1 MDINSINANTASAF
15 QKQNSVGKTDMGQK
29 QFLQLLVAQMRNQD
43 PINPVDGA
51 DFASQLAQFNSVEQL
66 IDVNSGLDTLQSS
79 QDLMSASLT
88 NSMAATL
95 TGKQVRAIS
104 DQVNLNAEGNSEIN
118 FKLRSAA
125 EEVEII
131 IRNSSGSEVRR
142 ETLNGV
148 SSGDN
153 NWTWDGLNNSGERL
167 GEGNYQVEVIAKNG
181 DENVNALVFMEG
193 IASKVRFSG
202 NGVFLSINGIEV
214 PISDVEEVGTGI
226 F

>member
-104 DQVNLNAEGNSEIN
+104 DQVNLSAEGNSEIN

-193 IASKVRFSG
+193 VASKVRFSG

>member
-104 DQVNLNAEGNSEIN
+104 DQVNLSAEGNSEIN

-125 EEVEII
+125 EEVEIV

>member
-15 QKQNSVGKTDMGQK
+15 QTQNATGKTDMGQK

-43 PINPVDGA
+43 PINPVEGA
-51 DFASQLAQFNSVEQL
+51 EFASQLAQFNSVEQL
-66 IDVNSGLDTLQSS
+66 IDVNSGLQTLQTS
-79 QDLMSASLT
+79 QDMMSASLT

-95 TGKQVRAIS
+95 TGKEVRAIGNEI
-104 DQVNLNAEGNSEIN
+104 NLSAEGDSEIN
-118 FKLRSAA
+118 FKLKSPA

-131 IRNSSGSEVRR
+131 IRNGSGTEVRR

-153 NWTWDGLNNSGERL
+153 NWTWDGKNDSGERL
-167 GEGNYQVEVIAKNG
+167 GEGNYQVEVVAKNG
-181 DENVNALVFMEG
+181 DEQVNALVYMEG
-193 IASKVRFSG
+193 IANKVRFTG

-214 PISDVEEVGTGI
+214 PIGDVEEVGAGI
-226 F
+226 I